1 MEKTFAMIK
10 PDAVQRGLV
19 GTIISRY
26 EAKGLRV
33 AGMKIMQV
41 TEEIAKQHYAEH
53 VEKPFF
59 PGLLSYITSGPV
71 VALVLEGKN
80 AVAEV
85 RKMNG
90 ATNPLE
96 AACGT
101 IRGDFAQEVGR
112 NVVHG
117 SDSVESAARE
127 IAIYFNDNEVLEY
140 DYLPAKWLFDNSQAN
155 LTKRLSNS
163 QKTAGQAF
171 FCAALWMNVYNSV
184 HNCGLHWDKWGL
196 FVHKKIISCG

>member
-19 GTIISRY
+19 GEILSRY
-26 EAKGLRV
+26 EQKGLRI
-33 AGMKIMQV
+33 AGLKIMNV
-41 TEEIAKQHYAEH
+41 TEELARKHYAEH
-53 VEKPFF
+53 VNKSFF
-59 PGLLSYITSGPV
+59 PGLLEYITSGPV

-117 SDSVESAARE
+117 SDSVESAANE
-127 IAIYFNDNEVLEY
+127 IAIYFSDEEVLAF
-140 DYLPAKWLFDNSQAN
+140 DYLPNTWL
-155 LTKRLSNS
+155 
-163 QKTAGQAF
+163 
-171 FCAALWMNVYNSV
+171 YE
-184 HNCGLHWDKWGL
+184 
-196 FVHKKIISCG
+196 

>member
-1 MEKTFAMIK
+1 MEKTFAMSNLM
-10 PDAVQRGLV
+10 QYREELV
-19 GTIISRY
+19 GAIISRY
-26 EAKGLRV
+26 EAKGLRI
-33 AGMKIMQV
+33 AAMKIMQV
-41 TEEIAKQHYAEH
+41 TEDIAKQHYAEH

-85 RKMNG
+85 RKLNG

-117 SDSVESAARE
+117 SDSVESAERE
-127 IAIYFNDNEVLEY
+127 IAIYFGNDEVLEY
-140 DYLPAKWLFDNSQAN
+140 DHLPAKWMFE
-155 LTKRLSNS
+155 
-163 QKTAGQAF
+163 
-171 FCAALWMNVYNSV
+171 
-184 HNCGLHWDKWGL
+184 
-196 FVHKKIISCG
+196 

>member
-19 GTIISRY
+19 GEIIRRY
-26 EAKGLRV
+26 EQKGLRI
-33 AGMKIMQV
+33 AGMKVMMV
-41 TEEIAKQHYAEH
+41 TEELAMKHYAEH
-53 VEKPFF
+53 VNKPFF
-59 PGLLSYITSGPV
+59 PGLKDYMTSGPV

-85 RKMNG
+85 RKING
-90 ATNPLE
+90 STNPLD

-117 SDSVESAARE
+117 SDSVESAANE
-127 IAIYFNDNEVLEY
+127 ISIYFTPEEVL
-140 DYLPAKWLFDNSQAN
+140 DFDFLPNKWL
-155 LTKRLSNS
+155 
-163 QKTAGQAF
+163 
-171 FCAALWMNVYNSV
+171 YE
-184 HNCGLHWDKWGL
+184 
-196 FVHKKIISCG
+196 

>member
-140 DYLPAKWLFDNSQAN
+140 DYLPAKWLFE
-155 LTKRLSNS
+155 
-163 QKTAGQAF
+163 
-171 FCAALWMNVYNSV
+171 
-184 HNCGLHWDKWGL
+184 
-196 FVHKKIISCG
+196 

>member
-19 GTIISRY
+19 GTIIGRY

-140 DYLPAKWLFDNSQAN
+140 DYLPAKWLFE
-155 LTKRLSNS
+155 
-163 QKTAGQAF
+163 
-171 FCAALWMNVYNSV
+171 
-184 HNCGLHWDKWGL
+184 
-196 FVHKKIISCG
+196 

>member
-19 GTIISRY
+19 GEIIRRY
-26 EAKGLRV
+26 EQKGLRI
-33 AGMKIMQV
+33 AGMKVMMV
-41 TEEIAKQHYAEH
+41 TDELAMKHYAEH
-53 VEKPFF
+53 VNKPFF
-59 PGLLSYITSGPV
+59 PGLKDYITSGPV

-85 RKMNG
+85 RKING
-90 ATNPLE
+90 STNPLD

-117 SDSVESAARE
+117 SDSVESAANE
-127 IAIYFNDNEVLEY
+127 ISIYFTPEEVL
-140 DYLPAKWLFDNSQAN
+140 DFDFLPNKWL
-155 LTKRLSNS
+155 
-163 QKTAGQAF
+163 
-171 FCAALWMNVYNSV
+171 YE
-184 HNCGLHWDKWGL
+184 
-196 FVHKKIISCG
+196 

>member
-10 PDAVQRGLV
+10 PDAVQRGLT
-19 GTIISRY
+19 GEILKRY
-26 EAKGLRV
+26 EQKGLRI
-33 AGMKIMQV
+33 AGMKIMNV
-41 TEEIAKQHYAEH
+41 TEDLAKQHYAEH
-53 VEKPFF
+53 VNKPFF
-59 PGLLSYITSGPV
+59 PGLLEYITSGPV

-112 NVVHG
+112 HVVHG
-117 SDSVESAARE
+117 SDSVESAAKE
-127 IAIYFNDNEVLEY
+127 IAIYFAPEEVLDY
-140 DYLPAKWLFDNSQAN
+140 NYLPNTWL
-155 LTKRLSNS
+155 
-163 QKTAGQAF
+163 
-171 FCAALWMNVYNSV
+171 YE
-184 HNCGLHWDKWGL
+184 
-196 FVHKKIISCG
+196 

>member
-26 EAKGLRV
+26 EAKGLRI
-33 AGMKIMQV
+33 AAMKIMLV
-41 TEEIAKQHYAEH
+41 TDELARQHYAEH
-53 VEKPFF
+53 VNKPFF

-85 RKMNG
+85 RKLNG

-127 IAIYFNDNEVLEY
+127 IAIYFDEKEILDYE
-140 DYLPAKWLFDNSQAN
+140 YLPEKWLFE
-155 LTKRLSNS
+155 
-163 QKTAGQAF
+163 
-171 FCAALWMNVYNSV
+171 
-184 HNCGLHWDKWGL
+184 
-196 FVHKKIISCG
+196 

>member
-10 PDAVQRGLV
+10 PDAVQRGLA

-26 EAKGLRV
+26 EAKGLRI
-33 AGMKIMQV
+33 AAMKIMQV
-41 TEEIAKQHYAEH
+41 TDELARQHYAEH
-53 VEKPFF
+53 VTKPFF

-85 RKMNG
+85 RKLNG

-127 IAIYFNDNEVLEY
+127 IAIYFDEKEVLDY
-140 DYLPAKWLFDNSQAN
+140 DYLPEKWLFE
-155 LTKRLSNS
+155 
-163 QKTAGQAF
+163 
-171 FCAALWMNVYNSV
+171 
-184 HNCGLHWDKWGL
+184 
-196 FVHKKIISCG
+196 

>member
-26 EAKGLRV
+26 EAKGLRI
-33 AGMKIMQV
+33 AAMKIMQV
-41 TEEIAKQHYAEH
+41 TDELARQHYAEH
-53 VEKPFF
+53 VNKPFF

-85 RKMNG
+85 RKLNG

-127 IAIYFNDNEVLEY
+127 IAIYFDE
-140 DYLPAKWLFDNSQAN
+140 K
-155 LTKRLSNS
+155 
-163 QKTAGQAF
+163 
-171 FCAALWMNVYNSV
+171 
-184 HNCGLHWDKWGL
+184 
-196 FVHKKIISCG
+196 

>member
-1 MEKTFAMIK
+1 
-10 PDAVQRGLV
+10 
-19 GTIISRY
+19 
-26 EAKGLRV
+26 
-33 AGMKIMQV
+33 MQV

-101 IRGDFAQEVGR
+101 IRGRLCSRKVGR
-112 NVVHG
+112 NVGFTG
-117 SDSVESAARE
+117 SDSVDPAARE
-127 IAIYFNDNEVLEY
+127 IAI
-140 DYLPAKWLFDNSQAN
+140 
-155 LTKRLSNS
+155 
-163 QKTAGQAF
+163 
-171 FCAALWMNVYNSV
+171 
-184 HNCGLHWDKWGL
+184 
-196 FVHKKIISCG
+196 

>member
-26 EAKGLRV
+26 EAKGLRI
-33 AGMKIMQV
+33 AAMKIMQV
-41 TEEIAKQHYAEH
+41 TDELARQHYAEH
-53 VEKPFF
+53 VNKPFF
-59 PGLLSYITSGPV
+59 PGLLSYITSDPV

-85 RKMNG
+85 RKLNG

-127 IAIYFNDNEVLEY
+127 IAIYFDEKEVLDYE
-140 DYLPAKWLFDNSQAN
+140 YLPEKWLFE
-155 LTKRLSNS
+155 
-163 QKTAGQAF
+163 
-171 FCAALWMNVYNSV
+171 
-184 HNCGLHWDKWGL
+184 
-196 FVHKKIISCG
+196 

>member
-10 PDAVQRGLV
+10 PDAVQRGLT
-19 GTIISRY
+19 GEIIHRY
-26 EAKGLRV
+26 ERKGLRI

-41 TEEIAKQHYAEH
+41 TEEMARKHYAEH

-59 PGLLSYITSGPV
+59 PGLLDYITSGPV

-80 AVAEV
+80 AIAEV
-85 RKMNG
+85 RKING

-101 IRGDFAQEVGR
+101 VRGDFAQEVGR

-117 SDSVESAARE
+117 SDSPAAAANE
-127 IAIYFNDNEVLEY
+127 ISIYFRPEEILAY
-140 DYLPAKWLFDNSQAN
+140 HYLPDQW
-155 LTKRLSNS
+155 R
-163 QKTAGQAF
+163 
-171 FCAALWMNVYNSV
+171 YE
-184 HNCGLHWDKWGL
+184 
-196 FVHKKIISCG
+196 

>member
-26 EAKGLRV
+26 EAKGLRI
-33 AGMKIMQV
+33 AAMKIMKV
-41 TEEIAKQHYAEH
+41 TDELARQHYAEH
-53 VEKPFF
+53 VNKPFF

-85 RKMNG
+85 RKLNG

-127 IAIYFNDNEVLEY
+127 IAIYFDEKEVLDYE
-140 DYLPAKWLFDNSQAN
+140 YLPEKWLFE
-155 LTKRLSNS
+155 
-163 QKTAGQAF
+163 
-171 FCAALWMNVYNSV
+171 
-184 HNCGLHWDKWGL
+184 
-196 FVHKKIISCG
+196 

>member
-26 EAKGLRV
+26 EAKGLRI
-33 AGMKIMQV
+33 AAMKIMQV
-41 TEEIAKQHYAEH
+41 TDELARQHYAEH
-53 VEKPFF
+53 VNKPFF

-85 RKMNG
+85 RKLNG

-127 IAIYFNDNEVLEY
+127 IAIYFDEKEVLDYEY
-140 DYLPAKWLFDNSQAN
+140 LQEKWLFE
-155 LTKRLSNS
+155 
-163 QKTAGQAF
+163 
-171 FCAALWMNVYNSV
+171 
-184 HNCGLHWDKWGL
+184 
-196 FVHKKIISCG
+196 

>member
-10 PDAVQRGLV
+10 PDAVQRGLA

-26 EAKGLRV
+26 EAKGLRI
-33 AGMKIMQV
+33 AAMKIMQV
-41 TEEIAKQHYAEH
+41 TDELARQHYAEH
-53 VEKPFF
+53 VNKPFF

-85 RKMNG
+85 RKLNG

-127 IAIYFNDNEVLEY
+127 IAIYFDEKEVLDYE
-140 DYLPAKWLFDNSQAN
+140 YLPEKWLFE
-155 LTKRLSNS
+155 
-163 QKTAGQAF
+163 
-171 FCAALWMNVYNSV
+171 
-184 HNCGLHWDKWGL
+184 
-196 FVHKKIISCG
+196 

>member
-19 GTIISRY
+19 GDIIRRY
-26 EAKGLRV
+26 EQKGLRI
-33 AGMKIMQV
+33 AAMKVMMV
-41 TEEIAKQHYAEH
+41 TDELAMKHYAEH
-53 VEKPFF
+53 VNKPFF
-59 PGLLSYITSGPV
+59 PGLKDYITSGPV

-85 RKMNG
+85 RKING

-117 SDSVESAARE
+117 SDSVESAANE
-127 IAIYFNDNEVLEY
+127 ISIYFTPEEVL
-140 DYLPAKWLFDNSQAN
+140 DFDFLPNKWL
-155 LTKRLSNS
+155 
-163 QKTAGQAF
+163 
-171 FCAALWMNVYNSV
+171 YE
-184 HNCGLHWDKWGL
+184 
-196 FVHKKIISCG
+196 

>member
-19 GTIISRY
+19 GPIISRY
-26 EAKGLRV
+26 EAKGLRI

-41 TEEIAKQHYAEH
+41 TEEIARQHYAEH

-59 PGLLSYITSGPV
+59 PGLLQYITSGPV

-80 AVAEV
+80 AVEEV

-90 ATNPLE
+90 ATNPLQ

-101 IRGDFAQEVGR
+101 IRGDYAQEVGR

-117 SDSVESAARE
+117 SDSVASAERE
-127 IAIYFNDNEVLEY
+127 IAIYFTEDEVL
-140 DYLPAKWLFDNSQAN
+140 DYEHLPAKWMFE
-155 LTKRLSNS
+155 
-163 QKTAGQAF
+163 
-171 FCAALWMNVYNSV
+171 
-184 HNCGLHWDKWGL
+184 
-196 FVHKKIISCG
+196 

>member
-19 GTIISRY
+19 GEIIRRY
-26 EAKGLRV
+26 EQKGLRI
-33 AGMKIMQV
+33 AGMKVMMV
-41 TEEIAKQHYAEH
+41 TEELAMKHYAEH
-53 VEKPFF
+53 VNKPFF
-59 PGLLSYITSGPV
+59 PGLKDYITSGPV

-85 RKMNG
+85 RKING
-90 ATNPLE
+90 STNPLD

-117 SDSVESAARE
+117 SDSVESAANE
-127 IAIYFNDNEVLEY
+127 ISIYFTPEEVL
-140 DYLPAKWLFDNSQAN
+140 DFDFLPNKWL
-155 LTKRLSNS
+155 
-163 QKTAGQAF
+163 
-171 FCAALWMNVYNSV
+171 YE
-184 HNCGLHWDKWGL
+184 
-196 FVHKKIISCG
+196 

>member
-10 PDAVQRGLV
+10 PDAVQRGLA

-26 EAKGLRV
+26 EAKGLRI
-33 AGMKIMQV
+33 AAMKIMQV
-41 TEEIAKQHYAEH
+41 TDELARQHYAEH
-53 VEKPFF
+53 VNKPFF

-71 VALVLEGKN
+71 LALVLEGKN

-85 RKMNG
+85 RKLNG

-127 IAIYFNDNEVLEY
+127 IAIYFDEKEVLDYE
-140 DYLPAKWLFDNSQAN
+140 YLPEKWLFE
-155 LTKRLSNS
+155 
-163 QKTAGQAF
+163 
-171 FCAALWMNVYNSV
+171 
-184 HNCGLHWDKWGL
+184 
-196 FVHKKIISCG
+196 

>member
-19 GTIISRY
+19 GTIIGRY

-80 AVAEV
+80 AVADV

-140 DYLPAKWLFDNSQAN
+140 DYLPAKWLFE
-155 LTKRLSNS
+155 
-163 QKTAGQAF
+163 
-171 FCAALWMNVYNSV
+171 
-184 HNCGLHWDKWGL
+184 
-196 FVHKKIISCG
+196 

>member
-19 GTIISRY
+19 GAIISRY
-26 EAKGLRV
+26 EAKGLRI
-33 AGMKIMQV
+33 AAMKIMQV
-41 TEEIAKQHYAEH
+41 TEDIAKQHYAEH

-85 RKMNG
+85 RKLNG

-96 AACGT
+96 AACGS

-117 SDSVESAARE
+117 SDSVESAERE
-127 IAIYFNDNEVLEY
+127 IAIYFGNDEVLEY
-140 DYLPAKWLFDNSQAN
+140 DHLPAKWMFE
-155 LTKRLSNS
+155 
-163 QKTAGQAF
+163 
-171 FCAALWMNVYNSV
+171 
-184 HNCGLHWDKWGL
+184 
-196 FVHKKIISCG
+196 

>member
-19 GTIISRY
+19 GSIISRY
-26 EAKGLRV
+26 EAKGLRI
-33 AGMKIMQV
+33 AAMKIMQV
-41 TEEIAKQHYAEH
+41 TEELARQHYAEH

-59 PGLLSYITSGPV
+59 PGLLSYITGGPV

-85 RKMNG
+85 RKLNG

-101 IRGDFAQEVGR
+101 IRGDYAQEVGR

-117 SDSVESAARE
+117 SDSVASAERE
-127 IAIYFNDNEVLEY
+127 IAIYFGKDEVLDY
-140 DYLPAKWLFDNSQAN
+140 AYLPAQCMFE
-155 LTKRLSNS
+155 
-163 QKTAGQAF
+163 
-171 FCAALWMNVYNSV
+171 
-184 HNCGLHWDKWGL
+184 
-196 FVHKKIISCG
+196 

>member
-19 GTIISRY
+19 GEILSRY
-26 EAKGLRV
+26 EQKGLRI
-33 AGMKIMQV
+33 AGLKIMNV
-41 TEEIAKQHYAEH
+41 TEELARKHYAEH
-53 VEKPFF
+53 VNKPFF
-59 PGLLSYITSGPV
+59 PGLLEYITSGPV

-117 SDSVESAARE
+117 SDSVESAANE
-127 IAIYFNDNEVLEY
+127 IAIYFSDEEVLAF
-140 DYLPAKWLFDNSQAN
+140 DYLPNTWL
-155 LTKRLSNS
+155 
-163 QKTAGQAF
+163 
-171 FCAALWMNVYNSV
+171 YE
-184 HNCGLHWDKWGL
+184 
-196 FVHKKIISCG
+196 

>member
-19 GTIISRY
+19 GTILSRY
-26 EAKGLRV
+26 EQKGLRI
-33 AGMKIMQV
+33 AAMKFMQV
-41 TEEIAKQHYAEH
+41 TEDIAKQHYAEH

-85 RKMNG
+85 RKLNG

-101 IRGDFAQEVGR
+101 IRGDFAQEMGR
-112 NVVHG
+112 NAVHG
-117 SDSVESAARE
+117 SDSVESANRE
-127 IAIYFNDNEVLEY
+127 IAIYFSEDEIL
-140 DYLPAKWLFDNSQAN
+140 DYEPLAAKWMFE
-155 LTKRLSNS
+155 
-163 QKTAGQAF
+163 
-171 FCAALWMNVYNSV
+171 
-184 HNCGLHWDKWGL
+184 
-196 FVHKKIISCG
+196 